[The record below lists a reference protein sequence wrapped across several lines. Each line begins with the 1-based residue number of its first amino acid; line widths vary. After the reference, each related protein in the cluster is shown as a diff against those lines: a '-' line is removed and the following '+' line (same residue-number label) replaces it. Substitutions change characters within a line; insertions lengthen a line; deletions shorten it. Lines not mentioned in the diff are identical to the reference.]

1 MGDFLEYTKEML
13 EIEKVD
19 IRLYSPLTLAYIGDA
34 VFDLIIRTKIV
45 CDGNAPVN
53 SLHRE
58 TTHYVSARAQADIM
72 KLIEDTLTEEERL
85 YYKKGR
91 NAKPQTTA
99 KNATFGE
106 YRIATGL
113 ECLIGYLYLTEQ
125 FYRIMEIVKL
135 GVAKLEAKNE

>member
-1 MGDFLEYTKEML
+1 MDFLEFAKEML
-13 EIEKVD
+13 NIEKVD

-53 SLHRE
+53 NLHKE
-58 TTHYVSARAQADIM
+58 TVHYVSARAQADIM
-72 KLIEDTLTEEERL
+72 KLIEEHLTEEERL

-125 FYRIMEIVKL
+125 FYRIIEIVKL